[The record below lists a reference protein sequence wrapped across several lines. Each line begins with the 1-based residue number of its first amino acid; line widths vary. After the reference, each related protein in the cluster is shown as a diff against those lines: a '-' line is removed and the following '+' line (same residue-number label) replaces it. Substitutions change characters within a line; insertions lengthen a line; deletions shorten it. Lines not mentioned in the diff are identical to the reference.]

1 MVYHLTSFS
10 FLRSIFYWKIERET
24 SKTVGK
30 VVCDQNISIWAFFGL
45 FLEVFCLNSLTSLT
59 YTFTFK
65 TTESYLHTKCL
76 VKIWSHKFN
85 LFWSYINLFF
95 PGQSMGWENHKIVM
109 AGLIL
114 IKIAQCFILGCST
127 QRKKDKSFEYW
138 LSPRL
143 LRNPF
148 NDNNCHV
155 WATGIKL
162 RSLKEFIISKI
173 W

>member
-10 FLRSIFYWKIERET
+10 FLRSIFHWKIERET

-45 FLEVFCLNSLTSLT
+45 FLEVFCLNSLTSLI

-76 VKIWSHKFN
+76 VEIWSHKFN
-85 LFWSYINLFF
+85 LFWSYINLLF

-114 IKIAQCFILGCST
+114 IKNST
-127 QRKKDKSFEYW
+127 MLHSGMFHTKKK
-138 LSPRL
+138 
-143 LRNPF
+143 
-148 NDNNCHV
+148 
-155 WATGIKL
+155 G
-162 RSLKEFIISKI
+162 
-173 W
+173 